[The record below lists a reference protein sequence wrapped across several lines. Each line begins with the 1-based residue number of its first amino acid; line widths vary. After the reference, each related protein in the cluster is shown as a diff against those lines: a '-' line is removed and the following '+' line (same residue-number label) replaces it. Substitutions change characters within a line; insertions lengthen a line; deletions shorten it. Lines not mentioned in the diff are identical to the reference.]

1 MGSRARAQAASQC
14 AERVKGVDRSEGNP
28 LVEGEVLSTG
38 ASS

>member
-28 LVEGEVLSTG
+28 PS
-38 ASS
+38 